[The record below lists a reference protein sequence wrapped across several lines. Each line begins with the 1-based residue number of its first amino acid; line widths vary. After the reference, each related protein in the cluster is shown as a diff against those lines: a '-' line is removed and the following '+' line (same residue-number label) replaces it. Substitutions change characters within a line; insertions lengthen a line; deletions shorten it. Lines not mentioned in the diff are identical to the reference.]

1 MLMRL
6 YIIYNNKE
14 LENFSNMTKNY
25 KYLDKCSEKDK
36 NIIYTNLFNND
47 IDNIEYVLEAYN
59 NNQITLKDNELV
71 INDKNYK
78 KIGYDLDKDILLWYK
93 GKECIYDLIMIYQCL
108 YSALEEIAYKKTL
121 IEQYNNDIELN

>member
-1 MLMRL
+1 MRL

-14 LENFSNMTKNY
+14 LKDFSNMTKNY

-36 NIIYTNLFNND
+36 NIIYTNLFDND

-71 INDKNYK
+71 INDEDYK

-93 GKECIYDLIMIYQCL
+93 GKECIYDLIMTYQCL
-108 YSALEEIAYKKTL
+108 YTVLEEIAYQKTL